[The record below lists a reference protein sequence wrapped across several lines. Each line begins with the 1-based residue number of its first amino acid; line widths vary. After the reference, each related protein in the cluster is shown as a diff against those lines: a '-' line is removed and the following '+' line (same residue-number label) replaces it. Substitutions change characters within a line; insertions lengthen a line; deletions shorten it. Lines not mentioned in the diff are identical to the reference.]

1 MYWKV
6 QNLFTLMQPFSTAS
20 VFESLNEIV
29 AFLFAKF
36 NNPGIVLRF
45 CDLTPHANLH
55 HFLICALSF
64 SV

>member
-20 VFESLNEIV
+20 EFESLNEIV

-36 NNPGIVLRF
+36 NTPGIVLRF
-45 CDLTPHANLH
+45 V
-55 HFLICALSF
+55 I
-64 SV
+64 